1 MYGSQRKAA
10 KQQRA
15 VERWRQSDVTQ
26 AARPVRIRARHL
38 AGEADALS
46 QNAWDDVQLGDEYTA
61 DAERIIAAQ
70 QFATADKVDGCIQQ
84 AAARWDQHYVENLR
98 NYHDRNYLQNEFPS
112 LLSDV
117 RRASAARRELVVL
130 ETGCGVG
137 NTLLPLTALDPCV
150 RVVGCDHAPKAV
162 AMANQ
167 R

>member
-117 RRASAARRELVVL
+117 HRTSAARRELVVL

>member
-1 MYGSQRKAA
+1 MTSTLQTRRADHRSAAIHDGGQGRRLHAAGSR
-10 KQQRA
+10 
-15 VERWRQSDVTQ
+15 TLG
-26 AARPVRIRARHL
+26 P
-38 AGEADALS
+38 AL
-46 QNAWDDVQLGDEYTA
+46 
-61 DAERIIAAQ
+61 
-70 QFATADKVDGCIQQ
+70 C
-84 AAARWDQHYVENLR
+84 R

-117 RRASAARRELVVL
+117 HRTAARRELVVL

-150 RVVGCDHAPKAV
+150 RVVGCEHAPKAV